1 LDSFASAGTFQ
12 VIFLTHLE
20 YLECTQLHKLHEKQ
34 ESISIS
40 APYVKKNNQ
49 ISLMITQIYAAIN
62 LPVIL
67 LLLPL
72 ALVEDGQVGQNVL
85 QYIPNI
91 LLNDLTPKSE
101 SFLRS

>member
-1 LDSFASAGTFQ
+1 
-12 VIFLTHLE
+12 
-20 YLECTQLHKLHEKQ
+20 
-34 ESISIS
+34 
-40 APYVKKNNQ
+40 
-49 ISLMITQIYAAIN
+49 MITQIYAAIN